1 MNFEEFHARPSVQ
14 TGPAAGEIA
23 AQTIGKEH
31 YSDEEHDGES
41 VEEKCF
47 SSTEKSPASA
57 IFGRNFGF
65 DVDFG
70 A

>member
-1 MNFEEFHARPSVQ
+1 MANAAAERVGMGR
-14 TGPAAGEIA
+14 TGPAGSTARAIA
-23 AQTIGKEH
+23 FVRRISQ
-31 YSDEEHDGES
+31 

-47 SSTEKSPASA
+47 SSTEKSPAST

>member
-1 MNFEEFHARPSVQ
+1 MSK
-14 TGPAAGEIA
+14 PAHWRQQAKQA
-23 AQTIGKEH
+23 ASEAPR
-31 YSDEEHDGES
+31 EML